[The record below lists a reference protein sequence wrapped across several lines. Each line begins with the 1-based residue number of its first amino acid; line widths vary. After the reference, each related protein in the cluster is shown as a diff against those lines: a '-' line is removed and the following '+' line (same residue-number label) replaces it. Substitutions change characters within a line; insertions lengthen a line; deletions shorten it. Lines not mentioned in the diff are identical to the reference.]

1 MIEESKADPVCIAN
15 ATGKQD
21 FTDNAEPCGAV
32 ECWDTVLRWISFET
46 PATRWLASVQVP
58 DPDSEN
64 VVESVESIQWTEK
77 GDDDESATV
86 RESL

>member
-64 VVESVESIQWTEK
+64 VVEYSTDPQK
-77 GDDDESATV
+77 GDRDESATV
-86 RESL
+86 GESL